1 MADQMSY
8 GEAKRELDAI
18 LARLSRTDV
27 DIDNLST
34 DVARATEL
42 IALCRDRLAGIES
55 EVGRILKPE
64 E

>member
-1 MADQMSY
+1 MNY

-18 LARLSRTDV
+18 LARLSKTDV

-55 EVGRILKPE
+55 EVERILKPE